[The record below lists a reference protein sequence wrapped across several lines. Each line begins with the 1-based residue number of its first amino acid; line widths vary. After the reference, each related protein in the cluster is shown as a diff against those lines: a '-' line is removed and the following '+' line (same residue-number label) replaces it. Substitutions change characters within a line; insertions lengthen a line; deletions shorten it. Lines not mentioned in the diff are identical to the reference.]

1 MNALELKNLTSGA
14 ISHIARSLYA
24 FFLRP
29 RAERGITLVSLSE
42 VCAYLA
48 CRSSFF
54 PTSDDL
60 RIATLA
66 LEELEM
72 AGFIR
77 RVEKG
82 ADWNGAQISYPL
94 FTSELNELPSK
105 PFQMTLSWRPGAS
118 FEEACR
124 TCGLSDCQFEE
135 HELTGFRTYWAS
147 RPELRSQIAW
157 ERAFAQRLS
166 RSRSARVSLK
176 RKAKAQDSDS
186 STTGLFKAQSGELF
200 KAQS

>member
-14 ISHIARSLYA
+14 VSHIGRSLYA
-24 FFLRP
+24 FYLRP
-29 RAERGITLVSLSE
+29 RAERGISMVSLSG

-66 LEELEM
+66 LDELEQ

-77 RVEKG
+77 R
-82 ADWNGAQISYPL
+82 ADNDAAWNGALISYPL

-118 FEEACR
+118 FENACK

-135 HELTGFRTYWAS
+135 QELTGFRSYWAS

-176 RKAKAQDSDS
+176 GKAKAQDSDS
-186 STTGLFKAQSGELF
+186 AATGLFKAQSAEMF